1 MNKQLTSKS
10 HPPLSIK
17 TGYLCQGN
25 KTKFQSIFRQGW
37 LICLFY
43 FHDLDNMIMQYI
55 KVPKEKIAKP
65 ILKVYNIRRPS
76 YHIQI
81 FIIEYK
87 NYKAINSKGS
97 VHVLG
102 KINRWVKLNRNL
114 KQSNVLLGNLI
125 IRLPVEKDG
134 LLIKQCSELWLSIW
148 RKKFRI
154 PVSNQT

>member
-1 MNKQLTSKS
+1 
-10 HPPLSIK
+10 
-17 TGYLCQGN
+17 
-25 KTKFQSIFRQGW
+25 
-37 LICLFY
+37 
-43 FHDLDNMIMQYI
+43 MIMQYI
-55 KVPKEKIAKP
+55 KVPKEKTAKP

-114 KQSNVLLGNLI
+114 K
-125 IRLPVEKDG
+125 
-134 LLIKQCSELWLSIW
+134 
-148 RKKFRI
+148 
-154 PVSNQT
+154 